1 MWYIM
6 EKSKATEFY
15 SLTFESNNPSPY
27 NEIKKKFL
35 FDFVRIVH

>member
-1 MWYIM
+1 MWYVM

-27 NEIKKKFL
+27 NEIKKLL
-35 FDFVRIVH
+35 FDFARIVH